1 MTTHS
6 TGFHPLALMPD
17 PDKVIATVRRAMTL
31 LRSTAGRTGGV
42 ITLDPD
48 VADEVMIVGDLHGSL
63 ATFRKVLEIADLPR
77 HPRRHLV
84 LQELIHGKPLYPGD
98 GGDRSHQ
105 LVDLFAALKCQYPE
119 QVHQIIGNHE
129 LSELTGRIIG
139 KDGEALNIKFRR
151 GIETAYGVRYMD
163 VFQAYLELF
172 AALPIAV
179 RTPNRIFLCHTL
191 PDGRYLDSL
200 DMELL
205 DANVWPRE
213 STERGGTIYAM
224 TWGRD
229 TTPETADRFAEMVDA
244 DWFITGHQPC
254 QEGVRLANHRVV
266 ILDGTPPCPGY
277 CIFPT
282 TEPVTIE
289 SLYNRAKVI
298 DLLS

>member
-1 MTTHS
+1 
-6 TGFHPLALMPD
+6 MPD
-17 PDKVIATVRRAMTL
+17 PDKVIATIGRAVTL

-42 ITLDPD
+42 ITLDP
-48 VADEVMIVGDLHGSL
+48 AEAEEVMIVGDIHGGL

-84 LQELIHGKPLYPGD
+84 LQELIHGKSSYPGD

-105 LVDLFAALKCQYPE
+105 LVDLFAALKCQHPE

-151 GIETAYGVRYMD
+151 GIETAYGARYMD
-163 VFQAYLELF
+163 VFQAYLKLF
-172 AALPIAV
+172 AALPVAV
-179 RTPNRIFLCHTL
+179 RSPNRVFLCHTL
-191 PDGRYLDSL
+191 PDARYLDSL
-200 DMELL
+200 DMSVLHA
-205 DANVWPRE
+205 DDWPRE
-213 STERGGTIYAM
+213 STERGGTIYAL

-229 TTPETADRFAEMVDA
+229 TSPETADRFAEMVDA
-244 DWFITGHQPC
+244 EWFITGHQPC

-266 ILDGTPPCPGY
+266 ILDGTPPNPGY

-282 TEPVTIE
+282 TEPVTID
-289 SLYNRAKVI
+289 SLLGRARII